1 MEKLKI
7 QLNDAILNGRNP
19 RTIKDFKFNKLITS
33 VLVLPKMLEMRPIVV
48 DDNMIV
54 LGGNMRLRALRAI
67 ADMSEDD
74 VKTTLYNSNDF
85 NKKTQAERDSL
96 VDYWLVWKDQPMIEV
111 IKASMLSAEEQK
123 QFIIKDNVGFGEWD
137 FDLLANEWDL
147 GDLNDWGVD
156 LPINTDDDIEVP
168 SVLEKDENDK
178 PFTVKITFKD
188 DAALNAFRD
197 EYEENI
203 KSEYDVTISVSGGKL

>member
-7 QLNDAILNGRNP
+7 QLNDAILNEMNP

-67 ADMSEDD
+67 ADMSQDD

-96 VDYWLVWKDQPMIEV
+96 VDYWFAWKDRPMIEV

-123 QFIIKDNVGFGEWD
+123 QFIIKDNVGFGDWD
-137 FDLLANEWDL
+137 FDMLANEWDEDSL
-147 GDLNDWGVD
+147 KDWGVD
-156 LPINTDDDIEVP
+156 LTFNSNEFNLDDFFDEGGVEKEKEDEEKIIITLKGEDI
-168 SVLEKDENDK
+168 SLKDEVLGAVKDALKQYND
-178 PFTVKITFKD
+178 IT
-188 DAALNAFRD
+188 
-197 EYEENI
+197 I
-203 KSEYDVTISVSGGKL
+203 K

>member
-7 QLNDAILNGRNP
+7 QLNDAILNVMNP

-67 ADMSEDD
+67 ADMSQDD

-96 VDYWLVWKDQPMIEV
+96 VDYWFAWKDRPMIEV

-123 QFIIKDNVGFGEWD
+123 QFIIKDNVGFGDWD
-137 FDLLANEWDL
+137 FDMLANEWDEDSL
-147 GDLNDWGVD
+147 KDWGVD
-156 LPINTDDDIEVP
+156 LTFNSNEFNLDDFFDEGGVEKEKEDEEKIIITLKGEDI
-168 SVLEKDENDK
+168 SLKDEVLGAVKDALKQYND
-178 PFTVKITFKD
+178 IT
-188 DAALNAFRD
+188 
-197 EYEENI
+197 I
-203 KSEYDVTISVSGGKL
+203 K

>member
-7 QLNDAILNGRNP
+7 QLNDAILNEMNP

-96 VDYWLVWKDQPMIEV
+96 VDYWLVWKDKPMIEV

-123 QFIIKDNVGFGEWD
+123 QFIIKDNVGFGDWD
-137 FDLLANEWDL
+137 FDMLANEWDEDSL
-147 GDLNDWGVD
+147 KDWGVD
-156 LPINTDDDIEVP
+156 LTFNSSDFNLDDFFDEGGVEKEKEDEEKIIITLKGEDI
-168 SVLEKDENDK
+168 SLKDEVLDAVKDALKQYND
-178 PFTVKITFKD
+178 IT
-188 DAALNAFRD
+188 
-197 EYEENI
+197 I
-203 KSEYDVTISVSGGKL
+203 K